1 MIYISILNLNKKLLT
16 IACINSILKSSFK
29 NFEIYLLD
37 NGSSPSGIDKIKK
50 HFIKNIQVKYYRS
63 DKNLGFAGGNNF
75 LLEKII
81 PKASSSDIVL
91 FLNNDTEIPDNLLQ
105 IISKEAA
112 NQQNNEEMI
121 AVRMM
126 QLDNKKEID
135 NLGLTVYKTGLG
147 INRKDTKKDI
157 LFGPSGGCAAFTVN
171 CLKLIHQKTGEY
183 FDSNY
188 FCYAEDV
195 DLAWRGL
202 LLGFKSKYI
211 DDAIC
216 YHKGGATSGGNF
228 NKFVMYHTLRNQ
240 LFNLVKNMPTGL
252 FFKFSLQITEF
263 QIALFIRY
271 LFSSKIGTLLRVY
284 KDFFKYLP
292 SIVKKRKIIQKTRQ
306 ISTKELQ
313 KYFTKRFY

>member
-1 MIYISILNLNKKLLT
+1 MIYISILNLNKPLLA

-37 NGSSPSGIDKIKK
+37 NGSIPSEIDEIKE
-50 HFIKNIQVKYYRS
+50 HFQKEKTIKYFKS

-81 PKASSSDIVL
+81 PKASSADLIL
-91 FLNNDTEIPDNLLQ
+91 FLNNDTEIPNNFLQ
-105 IISKEAA
+105 IISKSA
-112 NQQNNEEMI
+112 NPQNKEEMI
-121 AVRMM
+121 TVRMM
-126 QLDNKKEID
+126 QLNNKKEID
-135 NLGLTVYKTGLG
+135 NLGVSVHKTGLG
-147 INRKDTKKDI
+147 INRKNPKKDI

-171 CLKLIHQKTGEY
+171 CLKLIHQKTNEY
-183 FDSNY
+183 FDPNY

-202 LLGFKSKYI
+202 LLGFKPKYI
-211 DDAIC
+211 DNAIC

-228 NKFVMYHTLRNQ
+228 NKFIMYHTLRNQ

-252 FFKFSLQITEF
+252 FFRYSLQIIGF
-263 QIALFIRY
+263 QIALLIRY
-271 LFSSKIGTLLRVY
+271 LFSSKIGTLLSVY

-292 SIVKKRKIIQKTRQ
+292 SLIKKRKIIQKTRK
-306 ISTKELQ
+306 ISTKELR
-313 KYFTKRFY
+313 KYFTGRFY